1 MPEESQLTR
10 RQSRN
15 ETTLLTARYTCRV
28 TLSRVRSLSCLTFI
42 SLICLISCSTPRPPS
57 FAITHVT
64 VIDVTG
70 APSQSDS
77 TVVIADSR
85 ITAVGPSSSLH
96 IPLGTKVIDASGKF
110 LIPGLADM
118 HVHLTGAGEPVGS
131 RDFILPLLIA
141 NGVTTV
147 RDMGGSAVLLKQL
160 REEIASRDRIGP
172 QIFFTGPYLD
182 GDPPYFQPSI
192 VVRRAQDAAAA
203 VQQLKSDG
211 VDFIKVQSRLQP
223 DAYFAIAEASRRAGM
238 RYVGHVPDAISA
250 RAASEA
256 GQASIEHLTGVLL
269 ACSTREDELRRRQLA
284 APSPYGSVNQSL
296 ERLRVWQQDLLDSY
310 SDEKAAKLF
319 QTFVAN
325 HTWQVPTFPLLI
337 HLAYLTPETDLAS
350 DFRVKYVPASVRK
363 NWDTGRRENL
373 SNQGAAEFQMR
384 RELVKR
390 SLSVFKQMYA
400 AGVPVMTGTD
410 TTAPNVFP
418 GFALHEDLNYFVQA
432 GLTPL
437 QALQSATIKPAEF
450 LGHAA
455 EQGTIAPGKRADL
468 VLLNA
473 NPLDD
478 IRNTQK
484 IDAVIVNGKL
494 LNRGDLDAL
503 LARVAAFAA
512 SH

>member
-1 MPEESQLTR
+1 M
-10 RQSRN
+10 QS
-15 ETTLLTARYTCRV
+15 TARYTCRV
-28 TLSRVRSLSCLTFI
+28 TLSGLRSLSCLLLAFI
-42 SLICLISCSTPRPPS
+42 SLVSLISCSHPQPRS
-57 FAITHVT
+57 LAVAHVT

-70 APSQSDS
+70 APSQPDS
-77 TVVIADSR
+77 TVVIVDSR
-85 ITAVGPSSSLH
+85 ITAVGPWSSLH

-118 HVHLTGAGEPVGS
+118 HVHLTGAGEPIGS
-131 RDFILPLLIA
+131 REFILPLLIA

-147 RDMGGSAVLLKQL
+147 RDMGGSPVFLKQL
-160 REEIASRDRIGP
+160 RQEVTSGERIGP

-192 VVRRAQDAAAA
+192 VIRNAQDATAA

-223 DAYFAIAEASRRAGM
+223 EAYLAIAEASRRAGM

-256 GQASIEHLTGVLL
+256 GQSSIEHLTGVLL

-310 SDEKAAKLF
+310 SDVKAAELF
-319 QTFVAN
+319 RTFVAN
-325 HTWQVPTFPLLI
+325 HTWQVPTFPLLV
-337 HLAYLTPETDLAS
+337 HLAYVTPETDLANDS
-350 DFRVKYVPASVRK
+350 RLKYVPVGVRK
-363 NWDTGRRENL
+363 NWDAGRRENL
-373 SNQGAAEFQMR
+373 ANQRAAEYQMR
-384 RELVKR
+384 TELVKR
-390 SLSVFKQMYA
+390 SLAVFNQMHA
-400 AGVPVMTGTD
+400 AGVPVMAGTD

-437 QALQSATIKPAEF
+437 EALQSATIKPAEF
-450 LGHAA
+450 LGRAA

-503 LARVAAFAA
+503 LAKVAAFAA
-512 SH
+512 WH

>member
-1 MPEESQLTR
+1 MHL
-10 RQSRN
+10 
-15 ETTLLTARYTCRV
+15 
-28 TLSRVRSLSCLTFI
+28 
-42 SLICLISCSTPRPPS
+42 
-57 FAITHVT
+57 HV
-64 VIDVTG
+64 
-70 APSQSDS
+70 
-77 TVVIADSR
+77 
-85 ITAVGPSSSLH
+85 
-96 IPLGTKVIDASGKF
+96 
-110 LIPGLADM
+110 
-118 HVHLTGAGEPVGS
+118 TGAGEPTGS
-131 RDFILPLLIA
+131 REFILPMLIA
-141 NGVTTV
+141 NGITTV
-147 RDMGGSAVLLKQL
+147 RDMGGSVVLLKQL
-160 REEIASRDRIGP
+160 RQEIASGDRIGP
-172 QIFFTGPYLD
+172 QIFLTGPYLD

-192 VVRRAQDAAAA
+192 VVRNAQDATAA
-203 VQQLKSDG
+203 VQQLKSAG

-223 DAYFAIAEASRRAGM
+223 AAYFAIASASRRAGM

-284 APSPYGSVNQSL
+284 APPAHGSVNKSI

-310 SDEKAAKLF
+310 SEEKAAQLF

-337 HLAYLTPETDLAS
+337 HLAYLTPETDLATDS
-350 DFRVKYVPASVRK
+350 RMKYVSANVRK
-363 NWDTGRRENL
+363 IWDAGRRESL
-373 SNQGAAEFQMR
+373 ANQGPAEFQMR
-384 RELVKR
+384 RGLIKR
-390 SLSVFKQMYA
+390 SLAVFKQMYV
-400 AGVPVMTGTD
+400 AGVPVMAGTD
-410 TTAPNVFP
+410 TTTPNVFP
-418 GFALHEDLNYFVQA
+418 GSGLHEDLNYLVQA

-437 QALQSATIKPAEF
+437 EALQAATVRPAEF
-450 LGHAA
+450 LGRAA

-468 VLLNA
+468 VLLDA

-503 LARVAAFAA
+503 LAKVAAFAA

>member
-1 MPEESQLTR
+1 MPSTVHY
-10 RQSRN
+10 N
-15 ETTLLTARYTCRV
+15 HRV
-28 TLSRVRSLSCLTFI
+28 NLPGLRSLLCLLFAFI
-42 SLICLISCSTPRPPS
+42 STILLISCSPPQPRS
-57 FAITHVT
+57 LAITHVT
-64 VIDVTG
+64 VIDASG
-70 APSQSDS
+70 EPPHRDS
-77 TVVIADSR
+77 TVVIANSR
-85 ITAVGPSSSLH
+85 ITAVGPSSSLR
-96 IPLGTKVIDASGKF
+96 IPRGTKIIDASGKF

-118 HVHLTGAGEPVGS
+118 HLHLMGAGEPTGS
-131 RDFILPLLIA
+131 REFILPLLIA

-147 RDMGGSAVLLKQL
+147 RDMGGSVALLKQL
-160 REEIASRDRIGP
+160 RQEIASGNRIGP

-192 VVRRAQDAAAA
+192 IVRNAPDAVAA

-223 DAYFAIAEASRRAGM
+223 AAYFAIADASRHAGM
-238 RYVGHVPDAISA
+238 RHVGHVPDAISA

-256 GQASIEHLTGVLL
+256 GQSSIEHLTGVLL

-296 ERLRVWQQDLLDSY
+296 ERLRTWQQDLLDSH
-310 SDEKAAKLF
+310 SEKKAAPLF

-337 HLAYLTPETDLAS
+337 HLAFLTPETDLANDS
-350 DFRVKYVPASVRK
+350 RMRYVPANVRK
-363 NWDTGRRENL
+363 IWDTGRRENL
-373 SNQGAAEFQMR
+373 ANQGTAEFQMR
-384 RELVKR
+384 GELAKR
-390 SLSVFKQMYA
+390 SLQVFKHMHA
-400 AGVPVMTGTD
+400 AGVPVMAGTD

-418 GFALHEDLNYFVQA
+418 GFALHEDLYYFVQA

-437 QALQSATIKPAEF
+437 EALQAATVKPAEF
-450 LGHAA
+450 LGRAA

-494 LNRGDLDAL
+494 LNRRGLDAL
-503 LARVAAFAA
+503 LAKVAAFAA

>member
-1 MPEESQLTR
+1 LT
-10 RQSRN
+10 SP
-15 ETTLLTARYTCRV
+15 AR
-28 TLSRVRSLSCLTFI
+28 L
-42 SLICLISCSTPRPPS
+42 
-57 FAITHVT
+57 A
-64 VIDVTG
+64 
-70 APSQSDS
+70 ADS

-85 ITAVGPSSSLH
+85 LTAVGPSSPLH
-96 IPLGTKVIDASGKF
+96 IPGGTRVIDASGKF

-118 HVHLTGAGEPVGS
+118 HVHLTGAGEPMGS
-131 RDFILPLLIA
+131 REFILPLLIA

-147 RDMGGSAVLLKQL
+147 RDMGGSVALLKQL
-160 REEIASRDRIGP
+160 RQEIASGNRIGP

-182 GDPPYFQPSI
+182 GDPPYFQPCII
-192 VVRRAQDAAAA
+192 VRNAQDAIAG

-223 DAYFAIAEASRRAGM
+223 AAYFAIADASRHAGM

-250 RAASEA
+250 RRFPA
-256 GQASIEHLTGVLL
+256 GSSIEHLTGVLL

-296 ERLRVWQQDLLDSY
+296 ERLRTWQQDLLDSH
-310 SDEKAAKLF
+310 SEKKAAQLF

-337 HLAYLTPETDLAS
+337 HLAFLTPESDLAHDS
-350 DFRVKYVPASVRK
+350 RMKYVPAGVRK
-363 NWDTGRRENL
+363 IWDKSRRESL
-373 SNQGAAEFQMR
+373 ANQGAAEFQMR
-384 RELVKR
+384 RELAKR
-390 SLSVFKQMYA
+390 SLSVFKQMHA
-400 AGVPVMTGTD
+400 AGVPVMAGTD
-410 TTAPNVFP
+410 TSAPNVFP
-418 GFALHEDLNYFVQA
+418 GFALHEDLYYFVQA

-437 QALQSATIKPAEF
+437 EALQAATVKPAEF
-450 LGHAA
+450 LGRAA
-455 EQGTIAPGKRADL
+455 EQGTIAPGNRADL

-494 LNRGDLDAL
+494 LNGRDLDAL
-503 LARVAAFAA
+503 LAKVAAFAA

>member
-1 MPEESQLTR
+1 
-10 RQSRN
+10 
-15 ETTLLTARYTCRV
+15 
-28 TLSRVRSLSCLTFI
+28 
-42 SLICLISCSTPRPPS
+42 
-57 FAITHVT
+57 VT
-64 VIDVTG
+64 VIDVSG
-70 APSQSDS
+70 APSQPDS
-77 TVVIADSR
+77 TVVISHSR

-96 IPLGTKVIDASGKF
+96 IPSGTKVIDASGKF

-118 HVHLTGAGEPVGS
+118 HVHLTGAGEPTGS
-131 RDFILPLLIA
+131 REFILPLLIA
-141 NGVTTV
+141 NGITTV
-147 RDMGGSAVLLKQL
+147 RDTGGSVVLLKQL
-160 REEIASRDRIGP
+160 RQEIASGQRIGP

-192 VVRRAQDAAAA
+192 IVRNAQEAVAA

-211 VDFIKVQSRLQP
+211 VDFVKVQSRLQP
-223 DAYFAIAEASRRAGM
+223 AAYFAIAEASRRAGM
-238 RYVGHVPDAISA
+238 RYAGHVPDTISA
-250 RAASEA
+250 REASSA

-310 SDEKAAKLF
+310 SDEKAAQLF

-325 HTWQVPTFPLLI
+325 HTWQVPTFPLLV
-337 HLAYLTPETDLAS
+337 HLAFLTPETDLANDS
-350 DFRVKYVPASVRK
+350 RMKYLPASVRK
-363 NWDTGRRENL
+363 IWDAGRRESL
-373 SNQGAAEFQMR
+373 ANQGAAEFQMR

-390 SLSVFKQMYA
+390 SLSVFKQMYI
-400 AGVPVMTGTD
+400 AGVPVMAGTD

-418 GFALHEDLNYFVQA
+418 GFALHEDLFYFVQA

-437 QALQSATIKPAEF
+437 EALQSATAKPAEF
-450 LGHAA
+450 LGRLA

-468 VLLNA
+468 VLLDA

-494 LNRGDLDAL
+494 LNRGDLGAL
-503 LARVAAFAA
+503 LAKVAGFAA

>member
-1 MPEESQLTR
+1 VFGANRGPSYNLAV
-10 RQSRN
+10 SHS
-15 ETTLLTARYTCRV
+15 
-28 TLSRVRSLSCLTFI
+28 LSRSLPYLLLLVVALIVLT
-42 SLICLISCSTPRPPS
+42 SCSQPQPPS
-57 FAITHVT
+57 LAITHVT
-64 VIDVTG
+64 VIDVNG
-70 APSQSDS
+70 APSQRDS

-96 IPLGTKVIDASGKF
+96 IPLGTNVIDASGKF

-131 RDFILPLLIA
+131 REFILPLLIT

-147 RDMGGSAVLLKQL
+147 RDMGGSVVLLKQL
-160 REEIASRDRIGP
+160 RQEIDSGERIGP

-192 VVRRAQDAAAA
+192 VVRNAQGTAAA
-203 VQQLKSDG
+203 VQQLKLDG

-223 DAYFAIAEASRRAGM
+223 AAYFAIADASRRAGM

-250 RAASEA
+250 HAASEA

-284 APSPYGSVNQSL
+284 APSPYDSVNQSL
-296 ERLRVWQQDLLDSY
+296 ERLRDWQQDLLNSY

-337 HLAYLTPETDLAS
+337 HLAYLTPETDLANDS
-350 DFRVKYVPASVRK
+350 RMKYVPAGVRK
-363 NWDTGRRENL
+363 NWDAGRRENL
-373 SNQGAAEFQMR
+373 VNQGATEFQMR
-384 RELVKR
+384 SELVKR
-390 SLSVFKQMYA
+390 SLAVFNQMHA
-400 AGVPVMTGTD
+400 AGVPVMAGTD
-410 TTAPNVFP
+410 TTTPNVFP

-437 QALQSATIKPAEF
+437 EALQSATIKPAEF
-450 LGHAA
+450 LGHAGD
-455 EQGTIAPGKRADL
+455 QGTIASGKRADL
-468 VLLNA
+468 VLLSA

-478 IRNTQK
+478 IRSTQK

-503 LARVAAFAA
+503 LAKVAAFAS

>member
-1 MPEESQLTR
+1 MLSAARYNHRVNLPGLRSLPCI
-10 RQSRN
+10 
-15 ETTLLTARYTCRV
+15 LLTFF
-28 TLSRVRSLSCLTFI
+28 SLVL
-42 SLICLISCSTPRPPS
+42 LISCSAPQPRS
-57 FAITHVT
+57 LAITHVT
-64 VIDVTG
+64 VTDVTG
-70 APSQSDS
+70 APPQPDS

-96 IPLGTKVIDASGKF
+96 IPGGTRVIDASGKF

-118 HVHLTGAGEPVGS
+118 HVHLVGAGEPIGS
-131 RDFILPLLIA
+131 REFILPLLIA
-141 NGVTTV
+141 NGITTV
-147 RDMGGSAVLLKQL
+147 RDMGGSVVLLKQL
-160 REEIASRDRIGP
+160 RQEIASGERIGP
-172 QIFFTGPYLD
+172 QIFLTGPYLD

-192 VVRRAQDAAAA
+192 VVRNAQDAIAA

-223 DAYFAIAEASRRAGM
+223 AAYFAIADASRHAGM
-238 RYVGHVPDAISA
+238 RYVGHVPDVISA

-256 GQASIEHLTGVLL
+256 GQSSIEHLTGVLL

-296 ERLRVWQQDLLDSY
+296 ERLRIWQQDLLDSH
-310 SDEKAAKLF
+310 SDEKAAQLF

-325 HTWQVPTFPLLI
+325 HTWQVPTFPLLV
-337 HLAYLTPETDLAS
+337 HLAFLTPETDLANDS
-350 DFRVKYVPASVRK
+350 RMKYVPAGVRRI
-363 NWDTGRRENL
+363 WDAGRRESL
-373 SNQGAAEFQMR
+373 ANQGTAEFQMR

-390 SLSVFKQMYA
+390 SLSTFKQMYA
-400 AGVPVMTGTD
+400 AGVPVMAGTD

-418 GFALHEDLNYFVQA
+418 GFALHEDLNYFLQA

-437 QALQSATIKPAEF
+437 EALQAATVKPAEF
-450 LGHAA
+450 LGRAV
-455 EQGTIAPGKRADL
+455 EQGTITPGKRADL

-478 IRNTQK
+478 IRNAQK

-503 LARVAAFAA
+503 LAKVAAFAA

>member
-1 MPEESQLTR
+1 MLSA
-10 RQSRN
+10 
-15 ETTLLTARYTCRV
+15 ARYNHRV
-28 TLSRVRSLSCLTFI
+28 NLPGLRSLPCLLLAFF
-42 SLICLISCSTPRPPS
+42 SLVLLISCSAPQPRS
-57 FAITHVT
+57 LAITHVT
-64 VIDVTG
+64 VTDFTG
-70 APSQSDS
+70 APPQPDS

-96 IPLGTKVIDASGKF
+96 IPGGTRVIDASGKF

-118 HVHLTGAGEPVGS
+118 HVHLVGAGEPIGS
-131 RDFILPLLIA
+131 REFILPLLIA
-141 NGVTTV
+141 NGITTV
-147 RDMGGSAVLLKQL
+147 RDMGGSVVLLKKL
-160 REEIASRDRIGP
+160 RQEIASGERIGP
-172 QIFFTGPYLD
+172 QIFLTGPYLD

-192 VVRRAQDAAAA
+192 VVRNAQDAIAA

-223 DAYFAIAEASRRAGM
+223 AAYFAIADASRHAGM
-238 RYVGHVPDAISA
+238 RYVGHVPDVISA

-256 GQASIEHLTGVLL
+256 GQSSIEHLTGVLL
-269 ACSTREDELRRRQLA
+269 ACSTREDELRRRQLT
-284 APSPYGSVNQSL
+284 APSAHGSVNQSL
-296 ERLRVWQQDLLDSY
+296 ERLRIWQQDLLDSH
-310 SDEKAAKLF
+310 SDEKAAQLF

-325 HTWQVPTFPLLI
+325 HTWQVPTFPLLV
-337 HLAYLTPETDLAS
+337 HLAFLTPETDLANDS
-350 DFRVKYVPASVRK
+350 RMKYVPAGVRRI
-363 NWDTGRRENL
+363 WDAGRRESL
-373 SNQGAAEFQMR
+373 ANQGTAEFQMR

-390 SLSVFKQMYA
+390 SLSTFRQMYV
-400 AGVPVMTGTD
+400 AGVPVMAGTD

-418 GFALHEDLNYFVQA
+418 GFGLHEDLNYFLQA

-437 QALQSATIKPAEF
+437 EALQAATVKPAEF
-450 LGHAA
+450 LGRAV
-455 EQGTIAPGKRADL
+455 EQGTITPGKRADL

-478 IRNTQK
+478 IRNAQK

-503 LARVAAFAA
+503 LAKVAAFAA

>member
-1 MPEESQLTR
+1 MLSAAVYNHRVNLPSLR
-10 RQSRN
+10 SLPCL
-15 ETTLLTARYTCRV
+15 LLTFF
-28 TLSRVRSLSCLTFI
+28 SLVL
-42 SLICLISCSTPRPPS
+42 LISCSPPQPRS
-57 FAITHVT
+57 LAITHVT

-70 APSQSDS
+70 APLQPDS

-96 IPLGTKVIDASGKF
+96 IPGGTRVIDASGKF

-118 HVHLTGAGEPVGS
+118 HVHLTGAGEPTGS
-131 RDFILPLLIA
+131 REFILPLLIA
-141 NGVTTV
+141 NGITTV

-160 REEIASRDRIGP
+160 RQEIASGERIGP
-172 QIFFTGPYLD
+172 QIFLTGPYLD

-192 VVRRAQDAAAA
+192 VVRNAQEAIAA

-223 DAYFAIAEASRRAGM
+223 AAYFAIADASRHAGM

-256 GQASIEHLTGVLL
+256 GQSSIEHLTGVLL

-296 ERLRVWQQDLLDSY
+296 ERLRIWQQDLLDSH
-310 SDEKAAKLF
+310 SDEKAAQLF

-337 HLAYLTPETDLAS
+337 HLAFLTPETDLANDS
-350 DFRVKYVPASVRK
+350 RMKYAPAGVRRI
-363 NWDTGRRENL
+363 WDVGRRENL
-373 SNQGAAEFQMR
+373 ANQGTVEFQMR

-390 SLSVFKQMYA
+390 SLSVFMQMHA
-400 AGVPVMTGTD
+400 AGVLAMAGTD

-418 GFALHEDLNYFVQA
+418 GFALHEDLYYFVQA

-437 QALQSATIKPAEF
+437 EALQAATVKPAEF
-450 LGHAA
+450 LGRAA
-455 EQGTIAPGKRADL
+455 EQGTIAAGKRADL

-478 IRNTQK
+478 IRNAQK

-503 LARVAAFAA
+503 LAKVAAFAA

>member
-1 MPEESQLTR
+1 
-10 RQSRN
+10 
-15 ETTLLTARYTCRV
+15 
-28 TLSRVRSLSCLTFI
+28 
-42 SLICLISCSTPRPPS
+42 
-57 FAITHVT
+57 VT

-70 APSQSDS
+70 APPQPDS
-77 TVVIADSR
+77 TVVISDSR
-85 ITAVGPSSSLH
+85 ITAVAPSSSLH
-96 IPLGTKVIDASGKF
+96 IPSGTKVIDASGKF

-118 HVHLTGAGEPVGS
+118 HVHLTGAGEPTGS
-131 RDFILPLLIA
+131 REFILPLLIA
-141 NGVTTV
+141 NGITTV
-147 RDMGGSAVLLKQL
+147 RDTGGSVVLLKQL
-160 REEIASRDRIGP
+160 RQEIASGQRIGP

-192 VVRRAQDAAAA
+192 IVRNAQEAVAA

-211 VDFIKVQSRLQP
+211 VDFVKVQSRLQP
-223 DAYFAIAEASRRAGM
+223 AAYFAIAEASRRAGM
-238 RYVGHVPDAISA
+238 RYAGHVPDTISA
-250 RAASEA
+250 REASSA

-310 SDEKAAKLF
+310 SDEKAAQLF

-325 HTWQVPTFPLLI
+325 HTWQVPTFPLLV
-337 HLAYLTPETDLAS
+337 HLAFLTPETDLANDS
-350 DFRVKYVPASVRK
+350 RMKYLPASVRK
-363 NWDTGRRENL
+363 IWDAGRRESL
-373 SNQGAAEFQMR
+373 ANQGAAEFQMR

-390 SLSVFKQMYA
+390 SLSTFKAMHT
-400 AGVPVMTGTD
+400 AGVPVMAGTD
-410 TTAPNVFP
+410 IAAPNVFP
-418 GFALHEDLNYFVQA
+418 GFALHEDLFYFLQA

-437 QALQSATIKPAEF
+437 QALQAATAKPAEF
-450 LGHAA
+450 LGRAA
-455 EQGTIAPGKRADL
+455 EQGTIATRKRADL

-494 LNRGDLDAL
+494 LNRGDLDTL
-503 LARVAAFAA
+503 LAKVAAFAA

>member
-1 MPEESQLTR
+1 VNLPGVL
-10 RQSRN
+10 
-15 ETTLLTARYTCRV
+15 
-28 TLSRVRSLSCLTFI
+28 RSLRCVLLAFI
-42 SLICLISCSTPRPPS
+42 SVISVVSCSKPQTS
-57 FAITHVT
+57 SLAITHIT
-64 VIDVTG
+64 IIDVTG
-70 APSQSDS
+70 GPAQRDS

-96 IPLGTKVIDASGKF
+96 LPGGTRIIDGSGKF

-131 RDFILPLLIA
+131 REFILPLLIA

-147 RDMGGSAVLLKQL
+147 RDMGGSVELLKQL
-160 REEIASRDRIGP
+160 REEIASGERIGP

-192 VVRRAQDAAAA
+192 VVRNAQDAAAA
-203 VQQLKSDG
+203 VQQLKSEG
-211 VDFIKVQSRLQP
+211 VDFIKVQSRLQRGG
-223 DAYFAIAEASRRAGM
+223 YFAIAEASRRAGM

-256 GQASIEHLTGVLL
+256 GQASLEHLTGVLL

-296 ERLRVWQQDLLDSY
+296 ERLRVWQRDLLDSY
-310 SDEKAAKLF
+310 SEEKAAKLF
-319 QTFVAN
+319 ETFVAN
-325 HTWQVPTFPLLI
+325 QTWQVPTFPLLV
-337 HLAYLTPETDLAS
+337 HLAFLTPESDLANDS
-350 DFRVKYVPASVRK
+350 LMKYVPGGVRK
-363 NWDTGRRENL
+363 NWEAGRRENL
-373 SNQGAAEFQMR
+373 VNQGAAEFQMR

-390 SLSVFKQMYA
+390 SLAVFKEMHA
-400 AGVPVMTGTD
+400 AGVPAMAGTD

-418 GFALHEDLNYFVQA
+418 GFGLHEDLKYFVEA

-437 QALQSATIKPAEF
+437 EALQAATIKPAEF
-450 LGHAA
+450 LGRAV
-455 EQGTIAPGKRADL
+455 EQGSIAAGKRADL

-478 IRNTQK
+478 IGNAEK
-484 IDAVIVNGKL
+484 IEAVIVNGKL
-494 LNRGDLDAL
+494 LTRAELDAI
-503 LARVAAFAA
+503 LAKVAVFAA

>member
-1 MPEESQLTR
+1 
-10 RQSRN
+10 
-15 ETTLLTARYTCRV
+15 
-28 TLSRVRSLSCLTFI
+28 
-42 SLICLISCSTPRPPS
+42 
-57 FAITHVT
+57 VT

-70 APSQSDS
+70 APPQPDS
-77 TVVIADSR
+77 TVVISDSR

-96 IPLGTKVIDASGKF
+96 IPSGTKVIDASGKF

-118 HVHLTGAGEPVGS
+118 HVHLTGAGEPSGS
-131 RDFILPLLIA
+131 REFILPLLIA
-141 NGVTTV
+141 NGITTV
-147 RDMGGSAVLLKQL
+147 RDMGGRVVLLKQL
-160 REEIASRDRIGP
+160 RQEIASGDRIGP
-172 QIFFTGPYLD
+172 QIFFVGPYLD

-192 VVRRAQDAAAA
+192 VVRNAQDASAA

-223 DAYFAIAEASRRAGM
+223 AAYFAIAEASRRAAM

-250 RAASEA
+250 REASSA
-256 GQASIEHLTGVLL
+256 GQTSIEHLTGVLL

-284 APSPYGSVNQSL
+284 APSPYGSVSQSL
-296 ERLRVWQQDLLDSY
+296 ERLRIWQQDLLDSY
-310 SDEKAAKLF
+310 SDAKAGQLF
-319 QTFVAN
+319 QTFAAN

-337 HLAYLTPETDLAS
+337 HLAFLTPETDVANDS
-350 DFRVKYVPASVRK
+350 RAEYVPASVRK
-363 NWDTGRRENL
+363 IWDAGRRENL
-373 SNQGAAEFQMR
+373 ANQGAAEFQMR

-390 SLSVFKQMYA
+390 SLSVFKQMYIT
-400 AGVPVMTGTD
+400 GVPVMAGTD
-410 TTAPNVFP
+410 ATAPNVFP
-418 GFALHEDLNYFVQA
+418 GFALHEDLFYFVQA

-437 QALQSATIKPAEF
+437 EALQAATAKPAEF
-450 LGHAA
+450 LGRLA

-468 VLLNA
+468 VLLDA

-503 LARVAAFAA
+503 LAKVAGFAA